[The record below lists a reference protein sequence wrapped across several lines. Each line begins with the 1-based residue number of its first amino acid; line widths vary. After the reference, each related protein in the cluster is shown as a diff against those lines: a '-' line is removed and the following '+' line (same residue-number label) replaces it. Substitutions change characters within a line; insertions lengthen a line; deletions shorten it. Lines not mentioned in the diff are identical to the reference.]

1 MIVPNSRDKIAIEL
15 KIQSALQNRKCKK
28 LYGKLNRNYLQILIS
43 KIYPTGSAP
52 GKFYEAGKI
61 YKLSPNGSID
71 KLPLRPIV

>member
-43 KIYPTGSAP
+43 KIYPRGSPP
-52 GKFYEAGKI
+52 GKFYEAAKI
-61 YKLSPNGSID
+61 
-71 KLPLRPIV
+71 